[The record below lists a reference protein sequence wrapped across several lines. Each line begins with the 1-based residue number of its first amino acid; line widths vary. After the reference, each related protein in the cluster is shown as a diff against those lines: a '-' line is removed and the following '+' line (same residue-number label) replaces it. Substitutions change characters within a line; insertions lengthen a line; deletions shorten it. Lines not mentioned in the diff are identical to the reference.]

1 MIASQLQH
9 IFLIYYLIKIAK
21 RSPIISKLQANKLY
35 SKKISDIKFSIIIIL
50 LSLDKIR
57 MIYLLTPYSF
67 VFFSFP
73 FSFAHQMF
81 SLSWLKNQFCVLAS
95 LFYVRCFF
103 LIHILPEPNLTC
115 NLSALPLQKDP
126 DFDVAKWYKK
136 PMGTN

>member
-1 MIASQLQH
+1 MPKDLQQ
-9 IFLIYYLIKIAK
+9 Y
-21 RSPIISKLQANKLY
+21 PISRQINYIL
-35 SKKISDIKFSIIIIL
+35 KISDIKFSIFIIL
-50 LSLDKIR
+50 PIVCSLDKMR
-57 MIYLLTPYSF
+57 MTYLMTPYSF

-81 SLSWLKNQFCVLAS
+81 SLSWLKCMYCDLA

-103 LIHILPEPNLTC
+103 MLHIFHETNFTC